1 MLVDGVGLTLYGF
14 TKDADGTPTCEGG
27 CAEAWPPVIVD
38 SDELPAG
45 LDPAVFS
52 VVERP
57 DGTFQLKAGKW
68 PLYRFAGD
76 AAPGETNGQGSGDV
90 WFVVDPAGGLIKN
103 AG

>member
-1 MLVDGVGLTLYGF
+1 MLVDDGGLTLYGF
-14 TKDADGTPTCEGG
+14 TKDADGHPTCEGD
-27 CAEAWPPVIVD
+27 CAEAWPPLLVD
-38 SDELPAG
+38 GPELPAG

-57 DGTFQLKAGKW
+57 DGGFQLKAGKW

-76 AAPGETNGQGSGDV
+76 AAPGETNGQGRATCGSSSIRL
-90 WFVVDPAGGLIKN
+90 GGLIKN